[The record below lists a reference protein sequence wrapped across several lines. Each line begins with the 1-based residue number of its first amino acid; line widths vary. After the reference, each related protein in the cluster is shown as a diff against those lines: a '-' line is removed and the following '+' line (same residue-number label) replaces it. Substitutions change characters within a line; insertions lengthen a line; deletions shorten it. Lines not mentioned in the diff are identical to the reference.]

1 MSVASQ
7 HSRAGATPAAGLS
20 GRLWRDLGEDD
31 ASLAHLVLP
40 ERPVPLGART
50 DVADLALAGVAVA
63 GLAAAVTAGAT
74 PAAPDPDR
82 IAVAFSSERYIRIDG
97 QLPDAWAPLSGFWPT
112 ADGWVR
118 THGNY
123 PHHAAILCAALGLP
137 EQADAPTLGAVLA
150 VTATVDACRRVE
162 NAGGLCVPVLTEDE
176 HLDASLRERPV
187 IETKRLGAAPP
198 RETQPAPIDAPL
210 GGIRI
215 LDLTRVIAGPVA
227 TRTLALLGADV
238 LRLDPVNLPEKQ
250 WQHLDTGHA
259 KRSALLS
266 AITPRGRARL
276 HSLID
281 DADVVVTGYRPKAA
295 ARLGL
300 DPDHVADH
308 HPGIVVARL
317 AAWGFDTA
325 DLDRRGFD
333 SLVQAASGISWIES
347 GDGTHP
353 GALPAQALDHTA
365 GYLLAAAVMTLLRRR
380 ADEGGSWLA
389 QVSLRR
395 VAAELLGMPR
405 TAQPQPAADLDPAP
419 HLQTFELDGLT
430 LTTAAPAITYDGAPT
445 LFDAPRPW
453 GRDEPAWHVT

>member
-1 MSVASQ
+1 MSPASPPA
-7 HSRAGATPAAGLS
+7 HAGATPAAELS
-20 GRLWRDLGEDD
+20 RLLWRDLGEDV
-31 ASLAHLVLP
+31 SPLAGMVLP
-40 ERPVPLGART
+40 ERPAPLAART

-63 GLAAAVTAGAT
+63 GLAAAVTAGAAAT
-74 PAAPDPDR
+74 APDPDR
-82 IAVAFSSERYIRIDG
+82 IAVAYSSERHIRIDG
-97 QLPDAWAPLSGFWPT
+97 DLPDAWAPLSGFWPT

-123 PHHAAILCAALGLP
+123 PHHAAILCTALGLP
-137 EQADAPTLGAVLA
+137 EQADAATLAAVLA
-150 VTATVDACRRVE
+150 VTPTVDACRRVE
-162 NAGGLCVPVLTEDE
+162 NAGGLCVPVLEEDE

-187 IETKRLGAAPP
+187 IEIRRLG
-198 RETQPAPIDAPL
+198 PAPARRSQSAPTDAPL
-210 GGIRI
+210 RGVRV

-227 TRTLALLGADV
+227 TRTLALLGAEV

-250 WQHLDTGHA
+250 WQHLDTGHG

-266 AITPRGRARL
+266 ATTPRGRARL
-276 HSLID
+276 HALLD
-281 DADVVVTGYRPKAA
+281 DADVLVTGYRPKAA

-347 GDGTHP
+347 RDGEYP

-380 ADEGGSWLA
+380 AEEGGSWLA

-395 VAAELLGMPR
+395 IAAELLGMPR
-405 TAQPQPAADLDPAP
+405 TDPPAPAADVDPAS

-430 LTTAAPAITYDGAPT
+430 LTTAAPAVTYDGAPT
-445 LFDAPRPW
+445 RFDAPRPW
-453 GRDEPAWHVT
+453 GRDEPVWLGV

>member
-7 HSRAGATPAAGLS
+7 PAPVGIPPAGELSR
-20 GRLWRDLGEDD
+20 RLWRDLGEDE
-31 ASLAHLVLP
+31 SWLAGLALP
-40 ERPVPLGART
+40 RRPVPLAART

-63 GLAAAVTAGAT
+63 SLAAAVSAGAA

-82 IAVAFSSERYIRIDG
+82 IAVAFSSERHIRVDG
-97 QLPDAWAPLSGFWPT
+97 QVPDAWAPLSGFWPT

-137 EQADAPTLGAVLA
+137 EQADAATLAAVLK
-150 VTATVDACRRVE
+150 VTATADACRRVE
-162 NAGGLCVPVLTEDE
+162 NAGGLCVAVVTEDAE
-176 HLDASLRERPV
+176 VDAALRAHPV
-187 IETKRLGAAPP
+187 VETRRVGPAAPRTLP
-198 RETQPAPIDAPL
+198 PSPIDAPL
-210 GGIRI
+210 RGIRV

-227 TRTLALLGADV
+227 TRSLALLGADV

-250 WQHLDTGHA
+250 WQHLDTGHG

-276 HSLID
+276 HALLD
-281 DADVVVTGYRPKAA
+281 DTDVLVTGYRPKAA

-300 DPDHVADH
+300 DPEHVADH

-333 SLVQAASGISWIES
+333 SIVQAASGISWVEA
-347 GDGTHP
+347 GGADRP
-353 GALPAQALDHTA
+353 GVLPAQALDHTA

-380 ADEGGSWLA
+380 AEEGGSWLA

-395 VAAELLGMPR
+395 IAAELLGMPR
-405 TAQPQPAADLDPAP
+405 TAEPEPTAVFDPGP
-419 HLQTFELDGLT
+419 HLQTFRVDGFT
-430 LTTAAPAITYDGAPT
+430 LTTAAPAITYDGARA
-445 LFDAPRPW
+445 LFDPPRVW
-453 GRDEPAWHVT
+453 GRDEPAWVSH